1 MEKIVEIRTEFGWV
15 SRGEIEKIREA
26 LKIRKE
32 DIQRLIRNS
41 EYIIE
46 YWNWDEDLARKISTL
61 LWEICELYS
70 DCDICPVNNIC
81 RFAKDCP
88 SEIFLCENCPHL
100 RKCVANR
107 DRRLSAYIQFGK
119 T

>member
-1 MEKIVEIRTEFGWV
+1 MQEKEIRTEFGWV
-15 SRGEIEKIREA
+15 GRREIEKIREA

-32 DIQRLIRNS
+32 GIQRLLRNS

-46 YWNWDEDLARKISTL
+46 YWNEDLAREISTL

-70 DCDICPVNNIC
+70 DCDICPISQIC
-81 RFAKDCP
+81 KFAKNCP

-107 DRRLSAYIQFGK
+107 DNRLSAYIRFGK